1 MVAPDLNGRIN
12 GLLIPD
18 TSRTADPPVLLRS
31 SSPRPRV
38 TVSPRPRCAA
48 SRRHAPRAGL
58 HYVNRYTIIGVSG
71 KEPLHG

>member
-38 TVSPRPRCAA
+38 TVSAMR
-48 SRRHAPRAGL
+48 SIAPAGARAGL